1 MDMPHPTGE
10 LLPPLSHPGVLRR
23 GTSSGEPGLTGQQET
38 RRAGAARPRALA
50 AGYALVATGSVLL
63 YLDVRPSLP
72 RLVTLAFFAALILW
86 AEHGAVLL
94 PSKID
99 VSPSFMV
106 VMAAVAAFDG
116 RGVVVGAALV
126 GACSGLSLTH
136 LRQRRFA
143 VLVANCTQYLLSSV
157 LAAATYEAT
166 AAAPTIVRVLLTGV
180 TFGIANVGQ
189 VLPAIVLVHGQG
201 VRRVWGDMYPALPNY
216 LAFGLLGT
224 FLGQLYAHLGPVAV
238 LLLLAPVVIA
248 RQTFSS
254 FLELSEA
261 HEATIGV
268 FLRAIEAK
276 DTYTARHT
284 QRVCRY
290 SLAMGERLG
299 FSHVRLEHLRQSAL
313 MHDIGKLAVPKH
325 LLNKPGKLTDDEFE
339 RVQRHA
345 HVCVDILGLVDFL
358 KPMTAAASGHHA
370 RFDGGGYGGT
380 SQRPLEAYIVAVA
393 DAFDAM
399 TSTRSYRRA
408 LPMEIAFDELRA
420 KSGTQF
426 HPDCV
431 EALIGAIQD
440 RGERHGLGHEEDAVE
455 FAVAPPV
462 AGVGSAGLGDR
473 APEGRTAK
481 VSR

>member
-1 MDMPHPTGE
+1 MEESKT
-10 LLPPLSHPGVLRR
+10 
-23 GTSSGEPGLTGQQET
+23 T
-38 RRAGAARPRALA
+38 RRPRVLA
-50 AGYALVATGSVLL
+50 AGSSVAAACVVAGVAASRPTLPALL
-63 YLDVRPSLP
+63 
-72 RLVTLAFFAALILW
+72 TLGFFVVLILW

-94 PSKID
+94 PAKIE

-106 VMAAVAAFDG
+106 VMAAIAAFDD
-116 RGVVVGAALV
+116 RGVIVGAAIV

-143 VLVANCTQYLLSSV
+143 VLVLNCAQYLVTSVAAGATYVAASGTPTFLRV
-157 LAAATYEAT
+157 LATG
-166 AAAPTIVRVLLTGV
+166 IV
-180 TFGIANVGQ
+180 FGAINVGL
-189 VLPAIVLVHGQG
+189 VLPSIVFVHGQPA
-201 VRRVWGDMYPALPNY
+201 RRVWADMYPALPNY

-224 FLGQLYAHLGPVAV
+224 LVGQLYANLGPLAV

-261 HEATIGV
+261 HEATIKV

-284 QRVCRY
+284 QRVCTY
-290 SLAMGERLG
+290 SLYMGEELG
-299 FSHVRLEHLRQSAL
+299 FSHTRMEHLRQSAL

-345 HVCVDILGLVDFL
+345 HVCIDILGLVDFL
-358 KPMTAAASGHHA
+358 KPMTAAAAGHHA

-380 SQRPLEAYIVAVA
+380 GDRPLEAYIVAVA

-408 LPMEIAFDELRA
+408 LPMEVAFEELRNKA
-420 KSGTQF
+420 GSQF

-431 EALIGAIQD
+431 EALIHAIES
-440 RGERHGLGHEEDAVE
+440 RGEHHGAGHEEDAVE
-455 FAVAPPV
+455 FEVAPPV
-462 AGVGSAGLGDR
+462 VGVGSAGLGDR
-473 APEGRTAK
+473 EPAKASPPAPAPVAIGADA
-481 VSR
+481 

>member
-1 MDMPHPTGE
+1 MDN
-10 LLPPLSHPGVLRR
+10 S
-23 GTSSGEPGLTGQQET
+23 TSA
-38 RRAGAARPRALA
+38 RRPRLLA
-50 AGYALVATGSVLL
+50 AAYAATASAILALVALAGADLPHPLTLL
-63 YLDVRPSLP
+63 
-72 RLVTLAFFAALILW
+72 FFVALILW

-106 VMAAVAAFDG
+106 VMAAIAAFDD
-116 RGVVVGAALV
+116 RGLVVGAAVV
-126 GACSGLSLTH
+126 GACSGLSAAH

-143 VLVANCTQYLLSSV
+143 VVIANCTQYLICSV
-157 LAAATYEAT
+157 AAAASYEAGVGL
-166 AAAPTIVRVLLTGV
+166 PILLRVLVTGAV
-180 TFGIANVGQ
+180 FATVNVGL
-189 VLPAIVLVHGQG
+189 VLPGIVAVHGHPAG
-201 VRRVWGDMYPALPNY
+201 RVWADMYPALPNY

-224 FLGQLYAHLGPVAV
+224 LVGQLYANLGPLAV

-261 HEATIGV
+261 HEATIRV

-284 QRVCRY
+284 QRVCKY
-290 SLAMGERLG
+290 SLAMGEQLG
-299 FSHVRLEHLRQSAL
+299 FSHGRLEHLRQSAL

-325 LLNKPGKLTDDEFE
+325 LLNKPGKLTDSEFE

-358 KPMTAAASGHHA
+358 KPMTAAAAGHHA

-380 SQRPLEAYIVAVA
+380 GERPLEAYIVAVA

-408 LPMEIAFDELRA
+408 LPMEVAFEELRN

-426 HPDCV
+426 HPECV
-431 EALIGAIQD
+431 EALIAWIEA
-440 RGERHGLGHEEDAVE
+440 RGEKHGLGYETDAVE
-455 FAVAPPV
+455 FDVAPPV

-473 APEGRTAK
+473 ERPAPTSAAAPAVVPLVTAGEA
-481 VSR
+481 